1 LINPRLVSIS
11 GFPKEIVWVVK
22 DGPLILGRDP
32 SNQLEVGDRA
42 VSRKHCSVSEI
53 STDVFE
59 IADLDSHNGT
69 FVNGARMIRQTIQHG
84 DRIRIG
90 NSEFVFLTG
99 PDEETGSLSSRSGS
113 TTTGSELKTMSLDRS
128 GLPTGDSWVGRM
140 ARDLTA
146 FFKIANMTNSTRNA
160 QALQSELL
168 ELICEVIPASQAAIV
183 LQPSAGEEASSP
195 CTWNRKDF
203 APQEMVIREELVQQ
217 AIWEHCAVVAEAAE
231 TISAEHVLCVPLV
244 AVEKILGV
252 IYLSSP
258 ASSLTFGEDHA
269 YFLSAVARIAA
280 VTLENLSK
288 LDSLKAENE
297 RLQAEATA
305 DRSLIGESRPMRRV
319 GEFIGRVARSDSTVL
334 IRGESGTGKELV
346 ARAIH
351 ANSERLD
358 KPFVAVNCAAIP
370 EALLESE
377 LFGHEKG
384 AFTGAVA
391 TKKGKF
397 DVAGEGTLFLDE
409 IGELAP
415 LLQAK
420 LLRVLQQREFERLGG
435 NRLLPFNARVLAAT
449 NKNLEEGIKSGEFRQ
464 DLYYR
469 LNVVCVTT
477 PPLREHRED
486 IPLLALYFANKYA
499 AKCNRA
505 FKGIAAEAR
514 TLLMQYSWPGNVREL
529 ENAIEHAIVL
539 GLTDEILAE
548 DLPNT
553 LLEEQSAGLSAAR
566 YHNTL
571 SQTKKQLVLAALDET
586 NGSHIEAAR
595 LLGIHPKY
603 LHRLIRNLN
612 LKSDIKRQG

>member
-1 LINPRLVSIS
+1 MSIS
-11 GFPKEIVWVVK
+11 GFPKEIVRVVK

-32 SNQLEVGDRA
+32 SNQLEVGDPA
-42 VSRKHCSVSEI
+42 VSRKHCSVSEV

-69 FVNGARMIRQTIQHG
+69 FVNGARVSRQTVQHG

-90 NSEFVFLTG
+90 SCEFVFLTG

-113 TTTGSELKTMSLDRS
+113 AATGSELKTMSLDRS
-128 GLPTGDSWVGRM
+128 GLPTGDSWIGRM

-146 FFKIANMTNSTRNA
+146 FFKIANMINSTRNV
-160 QALQSELL
+160 QSLRRELL

-183 LQPSAGEEASSP
+183 LQPNASEEPSP
-195 CTWNRKDF
+195 RCMWNREGRAQPD
-203 APQEMVIREELVQQ
+203 MLIRDELVQQ
-217 AIWEHCAVVAEAAE
+217 AIWEHCAVATATAAE
-231 TISAEHVLCVPLV
+231 TTSAEHVLCVPLV
-244 AVEKILGV
+244 AVERILGV

-258 ASSLTFGEDHA
+258 ASSPAFGEDHA
-269 YFLSAVARIAA
+269 YFVSAVSRIAA

-288 LDSLKAENE
+288 LESLKAENQ
-297 RLQAEATA
+297 RLQTEAKG

-319 GEFIGRVARSDSTVL
+319 SEFIGRVARGDSTVL

-351 ANSERLD
+351 ASSERLD

-377 LFGHEKG
+377 LFGHERG
-384 AFTGAVA
+384 AFTGAVG

-397 DVAGEGTLFLDE
+397 EIAGEGTLFLDE

-449 NKNLEEGIKSGEFRQ
+449 NKNVEEAIKTGEFRQ

-469 LNVVCVTT
+469 LNVVSVTL

-486 IPLLALYFANKYA
+486 ISLLALYFANKYA
-499 AKCNRA
+499 AKCHRS
-505 FKGIAAEAR
+505 FKGIDAEAR
-514 TLLMQYSWPGNVREL
+514 ALLMQYSWPGNVREL

-553 LLEEQSAGLSAAR
+553 LLEEQSAGLAAAR

-595 LLGIHPKY
+595 VLGIHPKY